1 MKKIFLL
8 ILVLAVVVTV
18 GAQKP
23 VQEMKENA
31 SLSASNFM
39 AYPGPTQWKLT
50 PPPAGMKPFYLSH
63 YGRHGSR
70 YMSKMQEYD
79 KLLDVLQQGERMH
92 VLTPLGEDV
101 LQRVTA
107 VRKEAEGRLGEL
119 TPLGREQ
126 MQMIAKR
133 MVERFPEV
141 FEGAVTV
148 DARSTLYSRCI
159 LSMEYSLLQMVKMN
173 PRLNI
178 VSDASA
184 SDLAVLS
191 FNDRELMQNILADD
205 ARKAFDA
212 YCRSKACWQR
222 VVGQLFT
229 DTAFVNSRIDGE
241 RLNYYLFRMASNI
254 QNMEVRKQLTFYDLF
269 TDEEIYMNWQATNAY
284 WFMGYG
290 YTSLNGNKQPFMQ
303 RALLRRII
311 SDADSCLKLKHP
323 GATLRFGHDTV
334 LLPLVCLMGLNGYDK
349 SIRDLN
355 YLEKRGWVDYR
366 VFPMAANVQ
375 IVFYRKSPGD
385 SDVLLKVLLN
395 ENEATLPL
403 PGNQAP
409 YYRWSD
415 FKEYYTKLLDSFE
428 GNEQ

>member
-1 MKKIFLL
+1 
-8 ILVLAVVVTV
+8 
-18 GAQKP
+18 
-23 VQEMKENA
+23 
-31 SLSASNFM
+31 
-39 AYPGPTQWKLT
+39 
-50 PPPAGMKPFYLSH
+50 
-63 YGRHGSR
+63 
-70 YMSKMQEYD
+70 
-79 KLLDVLQQGERMH
+79 
-92 VLTPLGEDV
+92 
-101 LQRVTA
+101 
-107 VRKEAEGRLGEL
+107 
-119 TPLGREQ
+119 
-126 MQMIAKR
+126 
-133 MVERFPEV
+133 
-141 FEGAVTV
+141 
-148 DARSTLYSRCI
+148 
-159 LSMEYSLLQMVKMN
+159 MVKMN

-184 SDLAVLS
+184 SDLAILS
-191 FNDRELMQNILADD
+191 FNDKELMQNILADD

-229 DTAFVNSRIDGE
+229 DTAFVNSRINGE

-415 FKEYYTKLLDSFE
+415 FKEYYTKLLDSYE
-428 GNEQ
+428 EDDQ

>member
-8 ILVLAVVVTV
+8 IMVLTAVMAVD
-18 GAQKP
+18 AQKP
-23 VQEMKENA
+23 VQELKENA
-31 SLSASNFM
+31 SLSASNFT

-79 KLLDVLQQGERMH
+79 KLLDVLQQGERLH

-107 VRKEAEGRLGEL
+107 VCKEAEGRLGEL

-141 FEGAVTV
+141 FEGTVTV

-159 LSMEYSLLQMVKMN
+159 LSMEFSLLQMVKMN

-184 SDLAVLS
+184 SDQSVLS
-191 FNDRELMQNILADD
+191 FNDKELMQNILADD

-212 YCRSKACWQR
+212 YCRSKACWER
-222 VVGQLFT
+222 VIGQLFT
-229 DTAFVNSRIDGE
+229 DTAFVNSQIDGE
-241 RLNYYLFRMASNI
+241 RLNYYLFRMASTI

-290 YTSLNGNKQPFMQ
+290 YTQLNGNKQPFMQ
-303 RALLRRII
+303 RRLLRRII

-366 VFPMAANVQ
+366 VFPMAANMQ

-403 PGNQAP
+403 PADQAP

-415 FKEYYTKLLDSFE
+415 FKEYYMKLLDSYE
-428 GNEQ
+428 ENNQ

>member
-23 VQEMKENA
+23 VQELKENA

-39 AYPGPTQWKLT
+39 AYPGPTQGKLT

-70 YMSKMQEYD
+70 YMSKMLEYD
-79 KLLDVLQQGERMH
+79 KLFDVLQQGERMH

-107 VRKEAEGRLGEL
+107 VRKEANGRLGEL
-119 TPLGREQ
+119 TPLGKEQ
-126 MQMIAKR
+126 VQMIAKR

-148 DARSTLYSRCI
+148 DARSTLYPRCI

-184 SDLAVLS
+184 SDQAILS
-191 FNDRELMQNILADD
+191 FNDKELMQNLLTDD

-334 LLPLVCLMGLNGYDK
+334 LLPLVCLMGLNGYGK

-403 PGNQAP
+403 PSNQAP

>member
-8 ILVLAVVVTV
+8 ILVLTVVVTV

-23 VQEMKENA
+23 VQELKENA

-39 AYPGPTQWKLT
+39 AYPGPTHWKLT

-79 KLLDVLQQGERMH
+79 KLFDVLQQGERMH

-184 SDLAVLS
+184 SDLAILS
-191 FNDRELMQNILADD
+191 FNDKELMQNILADD

-290 YTSLNGNKQPFMQ
+290 YTPLNGNKQPFMQ

-375 IVFYRKSPGD
+375 IVFYRKSPSD

-415 FKEYYTKLLDSFE
+415 FKEYYTKLLDSYE
-428 GNEQ
+428 EDDQ